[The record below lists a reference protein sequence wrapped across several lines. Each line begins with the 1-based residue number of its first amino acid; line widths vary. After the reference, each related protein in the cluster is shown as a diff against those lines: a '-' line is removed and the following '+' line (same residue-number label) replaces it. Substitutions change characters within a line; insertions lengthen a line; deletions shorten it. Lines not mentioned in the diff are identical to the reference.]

1 MNVIALKKWIEIADD
16 DYKDAHVLL
25 ESKRYSGSLLH
36 FQQAVEK
43 GLKAHCFIKSG
54 DIPPKSHDLIQLLEH
69 TDLSKDKVD
78 IEMLKQLSLSYVR
91 LRYPDLD
98 REYYSD
104 KERVIKLIHFARDL
118 YLWIKKQLKKN

>member
-1 MNVIALKKWIEIADD
+1 MQKALEKWIEIADED
-16 DYKDAHVLL
+16 FKDAQVLL

-54 DIPPKSHDLIQLLEH
+54 DIPPKSHDLLQLLEH
-69 TDLSKDKVD
+69 TDLSKENIDLQ
-78 IEMLKQLSLSYVR
+78 MLKQLSLSYVR

-104 KERVIKLIHFARDL
+104 KETVHTLIHFAQDL
-118 YLWIKKQLKKN
+118 YLWIKKQLKQN